1 MEKCFD
7 IEIRIGE
14 DILEHSGQ
22 MIGCWYY
29 GDGILT
35 VKDDKVEGCI
45 ALDYF
50 VGTVKGDYIAIAIY
64 IENDEPAIAL
74 IPKNIQS
81 PKYYF
86 SIGEDAVMI
95 TVHRERKISSNDE
108 RKIQEAKDYLEHYQR

>member
-7 IEIRIGE
+7 IEVRIGE
-14 DILEHSGQ
+14 KILEYSGQ

-35 VKDDKVEGCI
+35 VTDDKIEGCI
-45 ALDYF
+45 ALDYC
-50 VGTVKGDYIAIAIY
+50 VGTIKGDYIAIVIY
-64 IENDEPAIAL
+64 VEDEEIIAL

-81 PKYYF
+81 QKYYF

-95 TVHRERKISSNDE
+95 IVNKERTISQADE
-108 RKIQEAKDYLEHYQR
+108 QKIQEAKDYLEYYQR